1 MKSSRLWITI
11 GIIALLSA
19 AGSAVALQVQ
29 AAGAQGT
36 RGRAYIVTV
45 TDSTGQSVSREVI
58 TLHADHTMSVTDS
71 AQGGPGYYFTSELG
85 AWASKGRGRIVGR
98 TIDFDLPPSPADLA
112 RLDFTLTL
120 SGDRSRLAGSVT
132 VTYFPTDTADPLG
145 DGGTVIGT
153 FTLAGQRI
161 QP

>member
-1 MKSSRLWITI
+1 MKRPRLWITI
-11 GIIALLSA
+11 GIVALLAA
-19 AGSAVALQVQ
+19 AGSAMALHAQ
-29 AAGAQGT
+29 AAGGQGV

-45 TDSTGQSVSREVI
+45 TDSTGQFVSREVI

-85 AWASKGRGRIVGR
+85 AWASKGQGRIVGR
-98 TIDFDLPPSPADLA
+98 TIDFHLPPSPADLA
-112 RLDFTLTL
+112 RLDFALTL

-132 VTYFPTDTADPLG
+132 VTYFPADTADPLG
-145 DGGTVIGT
+145 GGGTVIGT

>member
-1 MKSSRLWITI
+1 MKRSRLWITI
-11 GIIALLSA
+11 GIVALLAA
-19 AGSAVALQVQ
+19 AGSAVALRAQ
-29 AAGAQGT
+29 AAGGQGVH
-36 RGRAYIVTV
+36 GRAYIVTV
-45 TDSTGQSVSREVI
+45 TDSTGQFVSREVI

-85 AWASKGRGRIVGR
+85 AWASKGHGRVAGR
-98 TIDFDLPPSPADLA
+98 AIDFDIPPSPDSLA

-132 VTYFPTDTADPLG
+132 VTYFPLDTADPFG
-145 DGGTVIGT
+145 SGGTVIGT
-153 FTLAGQRI
+153 FTLAGLRI

>member
-1 MKSSRLWITI
+1 MKRSRLWITI

-19 AGSAVALQVQ
+19 AGLAVALQVQ

-36 RGRAYIVTV
+36 LGRAYIVTV

-85 AWASKGRGRIVGR
+85 A
-98 TIDFDLPPSPADLA
+98 
-112 RLDFTLTL
+112 
-120 SGDRSRLAGSVT
+120 
-132 VTYFPTDTADPLG
+132 
-145 DGGTVIGT
+145 
-153 FTLAGQRI
+153 
-161 QP
+161 